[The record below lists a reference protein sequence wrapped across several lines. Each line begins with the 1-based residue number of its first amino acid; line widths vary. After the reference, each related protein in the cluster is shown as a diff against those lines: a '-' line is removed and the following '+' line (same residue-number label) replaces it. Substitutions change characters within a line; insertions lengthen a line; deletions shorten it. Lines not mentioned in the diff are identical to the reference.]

1 MIIRYN
7 KDSFEKVENYL
18 IEYNN
23 TSDYRFLFSS
33 KEWIHAYIEVFKP
46 SDSFL
51 IFSKSYHNY
60 FSLSLNQEAFVF
72 TGSPFNDFN
81 GFLIRQKSESFDFRE
96 IYTRLSNIHARFL
109 WEELFEKKQ
118 VECLLTASL
127 NGHALNES
135 SVAMKVTRS
144 NKPFD
149 LIISKRII
157 KNYNKF
163 AKDVCFNSIDG
174 KAMSEQKHLLQKLFE
189 YRQTKLSSLKSGKNS
204 PSVGS
209 SFTQFIE
216 KLVYTESMSNN
227 VILDYCVDRQT
238 NEYLAFS
245 LSFVKDNK
253 KICYLRSH
261 APSQNHVSFGLI
273 LDYWG
278 ISTNFQGGI
287 DTVDLTRGNES
298 YKSRL
303 GATEYFLDN
312 FVCF

>member
-33 KEWIHAYIEVFKP
+33 KEWIRAYIEVFNP
-46 SDSFL
+46 RDSFL
-51 IFSKSYHNY
+51 IFSKNHHNY

-81 GFLIRQKSESFDFRE
+81 GFLISQKSDSFDFHK
-96 IYTRLSNIHARFL
+96 IYRKLSNIHPQFL

-127 NGHALNES
+127 NGHTWNES

-149 LIISKRII
+149 LIISKRIT

-174 KAMSEQKHLLQKLFE
+174 KVMSEH
-189 YRQTKLSSLKSGKNS
+189 RQTKLSSLKSGKNS

-209 SFTQFIE
+209 RFSQFIE

-227 VILDYCVDRQT
+227 VILDYCVDWQT

-273 LDYWG
+273 LDYWS

-287 DTVDLTRGNES
+287 DTLDLTRGNES